1 MNIHQIL
8 LNVLNN
14 VHNKII
20 NMFKEIIVHKIVI
33 VKLDMLMLL
42 IKKMEIQHVI
52 INVFII
58 LLIIPIKLIINVLK
72 NVLKDNILLI
82 KVEVIVFQIVH

>member
-1 MNIHQIL
+1 
-8 LNVLNN
+8 
-14 VHNKII
+14 
-20 NMFKEIIVHKIVI
+20 MFKEIIVHKIVI

-52 INVFII
+52 INVYII
-58 LLIIPIKLIINVLK
+58 LSIIVIKLIINVLK